1 MAVYFTKNND
11 LILILIDTKKLNM
24 FYFVDITV
32 RKISFEIIRHHYPV
46 LVTKRVLDSCV
57 CFYVNIHFNKN
68 RSSVQQNLKIV
79 LEYWKK

>member
-46 LVTKRVLDSCV
+46 LVTKRSFGFLCMFLCKYS
-57 CFYVNIHFNKN
+57 F
-68 RSSVQQNLKIV
+68 Q
-79 LEYWKK
+79 